1 LHVLSCL
8 GERHPELPA
17 IPGRA
22 KQSEAKLALGDLFT
36 RAVLTGNMQNGS
48 YVIANITTLEYV
60 VSGTP
65 RYSYWYDVSGIP
77 TAVPGGSMAAAPCNV
92 NATPALVAAAAASFT
107 AGARVNI
114 DADSTCDEWII
125 NDITI

>member
-1 LHVLSCL
+1 MFARML
-8 GERHPELPA
+8 E
-17 IPGRA
+17 
-22 KQSEAKLALGDLFT
+22 
-36 RAVLTGNMQNGS
+36 QNGS

-77 TAVPGGSMAAAPCNV
+77 TAVPGVGMATVPCNA

-114 DADSTCDEWII
+114 DADSTCDDWVI
-125 NDITI
+125 NDIRVLTNTVDDIAG